1 MGLRHEVTE
10 GKAPR
15 STSLGPSKGCYG
27 NLRDEKILVYNW
39 KRRQEDYLQVNALS
53 WRQLVWSLLRVS
65 CCLCLSSLSELAPT
79 AAVLVTEDAMGGWHR
94 QLNGRESEP
103 TPGDGEG
110 QRSPECSV
118 HGVAHSQ
125 PWLSDSKTQQQ
136 SFVWVFTSPLSSQ
149 FNLDRG
155 ETKCIQNTEIVP

>member
-39 KRRQEDYLQVNALS
+39 KRRHEDYLQVNALS

-79 AAVLVTEDAMGGWHR
+79 AAVLVTEDAMGGWHQ

-103 TPGDGEG
+103 TRETVKDREARSAQSMGSHRASHDWATQKHNSRVLSGCSLPLFLLSLISTEERPSASRT
-110 QRSPECSV
+110 QR
-118 HGVAHSQ
+118 
-125 PWLSDSKTQQQ
+125 
-136 SFVWVFTSPLSSQ
+136 
-149 FNLDRG
+149 
-155 ETKCIQNTEIVP
+155 